1 MKLYRG
7 TRKPA
12 GCEVLVEEGDEKS
25 PLHHVLRHSP
35 DGFEWGYHGSGPA
48 DLALSLLADASG
60 DEDLAERYYQAF
72 KREVV
77 SQLPRER
84 WTLEAAY
91 VAAWLLG
98 ARRRAAAAG

>member
-1 MKLYRG
+1 MKLYKGSRG
-7 TRKPA
+7 PA
-12 GCEVLVEEGDEKS
+12 GCEVLVVDGGEPQ

-48 DLALSLLADASG
+48 DLALSLLGDASG

-72 KREVV
+72 KREIV
-77 SQLPRER
+77 SELPGEW

-91 VAAWLLG
+91 VVTWLLE
-98 ARRRAAAAG
+98 ARRRAAAAR